1 MHYFITSQF
10 DLLTSAI
17 EIAEVQRLK
26 IFDEIKEPAKIVT
39 RNFILDGESIL
50 KKLGISGRVINLFQY
65 FQKVTSKDNGEYG
78 TNQLIKELLDDQ
90 NFKVKGLSGYR
101 KGKLRISIF
110 INQNKVYY
118 VNYLDQFG
126 FTDRRDFYDRNRLSY
141 SEFFD
146 DGGKLI
152 TRSYYDIYGK
162 IILTYH
168 FRGGPSNQPVLTLI
182 QLKHQNKLW
191 QFDNENELMA
201 YFLDCLAAEDA
212 HAVFYSDR
220 EDICVPAFKLMQKS
234 AKRYVILHSAFTEDA
249 KVTGNLYPY
258 VKQVFDLGDK
268 LNGIISSTVHE
279 SKDIKERLPEIKS
292 YAIPVSYLED
302 ELFHEC
308 PNFEERIPFQLI
320 AVARLTHVKQLDHL
334 INTVILLHQKVPD
347 VDLKI
352 YGYKDNWNN
361 YEEAS
366 KLQKIVERGNAQSY
380 IHFCGYRHD
389 LSSVYQKADLE
400 VLTSAYEGFAMA
412 VMEALGHRCPVVSYN
427 INYGPGE
434 MISDDVNGRL
444 LPEND
449 TFTLYRTLLFLL
461 QNRKVL
467 KSYSKQALTKMDR
480 YSYSNLKVIWNSF
493 IESEGIRYGRP

>member
-17 EIAEVQRLK
+17 EIAEIQRLK
-26 IFDEIKEPAKIVT
+26 IFDEIKEPAKIIT
-39 RNFILDGESIL
+39 RNFVLDSNSIL
-50 KKLGISGRVINLFQY
+50 KKLGISNRVINLFQY
-65 FQKVTSKDNGEYG
+65 FQKFPSDNNVEYE
-78 TNQLIKELLDDQ
+78 TDQLVKTLLDEQ
-90 NFKVKGLSGYR
+90 NFEGKRFSGYR
-101 KGKLRISIF
+101 NGKLRVSVF
-110 INQNKVYY
+110 LSRNKVYY

-126 FTDRRDFYDRNRLSY
+126 FTDRRDFYDDNRLSY

-152 TRSYYDIYGK
+152 TRSYYDCFGK

-182 QLKHQNKLW
+182 QLKHRNKLW
-191 QFDNENELMA
+191 QFDNMDELMA
-201 YFLDCLAAEDA
+201 YFLDCLAIDDA
-212 HAVFYSDR
+212 NAVFYSDR
-220 EDICVPAFKLMQKS
+220 EDVCAPAFKLMKES
-234 AKRYVILHSAFTEDA
+234 AKKYVILHSAFTENA
-249 KVTGNLYPY
+249 KSTGELYPY
-258 VKQVFDLGDK
+258 IKQVFNLEEK
-268 LNGIISSTVHE
+268 LTGIISSTVQE
-279 SKDIKERLPEIKS
+279 SLDVKGRLPEIKS
-292 YAIPVSYLED
+292 YAIPVSYLD
-302 ELFHEC
+302 DKLFQKY
-308 PNFEERIPFQLI
+308 PKFEERTPFHLI

-334 INTVILLHQKVPD
+334 INTVILLHQKLPD

-366 KLQKIVERGNAQSY
+366 KLQKIVERGNAQDY
-380 IHFCGYRHD
+380 VHFCGYQRD
-389 LSSVYQKADLE
+389 LTDVYQKADLE
-400 VLTSAYEGFAMA
+400 ILTSAYEGFAMA

-434 MISDDVNGRL
+434 MICDNVNGRL

-461 QNRKVL
+461 QNRNIL
-467 KSYSKQALTKMDR
+467 KSYSQQALSTMDK
-480 YSYSNLKVIWNSF
+480 YSYSNIKAIWKSF
-493 IESEGIRYGRP
+493 VEKEEISCG